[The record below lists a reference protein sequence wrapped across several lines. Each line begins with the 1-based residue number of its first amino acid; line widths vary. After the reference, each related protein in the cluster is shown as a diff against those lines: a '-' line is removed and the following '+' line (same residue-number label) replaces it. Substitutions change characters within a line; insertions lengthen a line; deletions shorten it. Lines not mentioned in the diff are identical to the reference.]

1 MWQISPPHLPRELE
15 QSRLPSA
22 EPLLSVTDRLYSMVY
37 QWLHPVGNSEHY
49 QVEKCKSHP
58 LMPILCSCH
67 LLIDT
72 NTPDHRPKSHKL
84 TNTMCNNADHKMYNN
99 ADHKKKRKK
108 RRMITIKDLA
118 TAATARTPRCCM
130 RTIRTNIR
138 PVFILS

>member
-1 MWQISPPHLPRELE
+1 MLQNLTNNDGSVAPKRAAEDREGHIERISKTCGTAEDYWWWTTKSQPIYSMVNKHMWQISPPHLPRELE

-37 QWLHPVGNSEHY
+37 QWLHPAGNSEHY
-49 QVEKCKSHP
+49 QVEKCTSHP

-84 TNTMCNNADHKMYNN
+84 TNT
-99 ADHKKKRKK
+99 
-108 RRMITIKDLA
+108 
-118 TAATARTPRCCM
+118 
-130 RTIRTNIR
+130 
-138 PVFILS
+138 V